1 MVDGGANMAKEA
13 RIMLGVL
20 EAAQGDGRMSQ
31 RRLAADLGIAL
42 GLVNTY
48 VKRCVRKGLLKVSQV
63 PARRYAYY
71 LTPEGFAEKSRL
83 TVEYLSVSL
92 SFFREARTACADEL
106 ATAKASG
113 WRRVALAGA
122 SDVAEIAALCAIEA
136 EIEVVGIVDS
146 VSDRVRI
153 AGLPV
158 FAGYEG
164 FDPRVDAV
172 IVTAITDL
180 EQTLA
185 AAMVAVGAERVLV
198 PALLAARI
206 NRQGGSDV

>member
-20 EAAQGDGRMSQ
+20 EAAQGDSHMSQ

-48 VKRCVRKGLLKVSQV
+48 VKRCVRMGLLKVSQV

-83 TVEYLSVSL
+83 TIEYLSVSL

-106 ATAKASG
+106 ARAKALG

-136 EIEVVGIVDS
+136 DIEVIGIVDS
-146 VSDRVRI
+146 ASDRLRI
-153 AGLPV
+153 AGCPV
-158 FAGYEG
+158 VAGYEG
-164 FDPRVDAV
+164 LDPRVDAV

-180 EQTLA
+180 ERTIA
-185 AAMVAVGAERVLV
+185 TAMVAVGAKRVLV

-206 NRQGGSDV
+206 NRRGDADA

>member
-1 MVDGGANMAKEA
+1 MAKEA

-106 ATAKASG
+106 ATAKALG

-146 VSDRVRI
+146 VSDRVRM

-158 FAGYEG
+158 FAGYEVL
-164 FDPRVDAV
+164 DPRVDAV